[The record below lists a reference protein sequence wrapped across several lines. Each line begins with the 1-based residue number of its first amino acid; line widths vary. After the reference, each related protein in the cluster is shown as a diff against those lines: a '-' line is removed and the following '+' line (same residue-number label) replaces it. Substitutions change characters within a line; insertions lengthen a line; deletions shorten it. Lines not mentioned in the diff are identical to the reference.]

1 MDEEHDRQAFAERV
15 GEQVRRLRREKRRS
29 QEWLAEESDL
39 SERSVGQM
47 ERGQSTISIGTMKR
61 VANAL
66 GMKVWQFFALL
77 DE

>member
-1 MDEEHDRQAFAERV
+1 MDEEIDRKAFAERV